1 MPPVLEVVAQSIC
14 QGIGLT
20 YSGPV
25 GSGAFKETY
34 KVSRPS
40 GETLA
45 LKVHLPGKV
54 SERAAR
60 EIDAMFR
67 CAHPNIARLLDV
79 KVYAEG
85 ANRYLYL
92 LEEFLPGG
100 TLGALL
106 AVAGSLS
113 RDAVLDLG
121 EALIGAIA
129 HTAALDLVHRDLK
142 PENIML
148 RADGKTPVVVDFG
161 LVRNLAETS
170 LTMTWVTQGPGTP
183 LYSTTEQ
190 LTNDKAGIDWRAD
203 QFALGI
209 VLSIA
214 GLGIH
219 PYRAPGEDAA
229 LAVQRVA
236 ARTAQVPEFI
246 QRAAAQC
253 FPVLT
258 RMTAVWPIH
267 RYRKP
272 ELLLAAWVGQ
282 RGTI

>member
-1 MPPVLEVVAQSIC
+1 MPRVLEAVAQSIC
-14 QGIGLT
+14 LARGLT
-20 YSGPV
+20 YGGPV

-34 KVSRPS
+34 KVSDAA
-40 GETLA
+40 GQALA

-54 SERAAR
+54 SERAKR
-60 EIDAMFR
+60 EIEAMLR
-67 CAHPNIARLLDV
+67 CAHPNIARLLGVDV
-79 KVYAEG
+79 HTEA
-85 ANRYLYL
+85 AQRYLYL

-100 TLGALL
+100 TLGDALR
-106 AVAGSLS
+106 AGGPLS
-113 RDAVLDLG
+113 RDALLDFG
-121 EALIGAIA
+121 EALIGAVA

-148 RADGKTPVVVDFG
+148 RADGRTPVVGDFG
-161 LVRNLAETS
+161 LVRNLAESS
-170 LTMTWVTQGPGTP
+170 LTHTWAMQGPGTP

-214 GLGIH
+214 GLGMH
-219 PYRAPGEDAA
+219 PYQASGEDPA

-236 ARTAQVPEFI
+236 ARAAQVPEFI
-246 QRAAAQC
+246 QRTRDQRL
-253 FPVLT
+253 PVLT

-272 ELLLAAWVGQ
+272 DFLLAAWVGQ
-282 RGTI
+282 RGIP